1 MMCHRRFAKYSNDFA
16 AFALPHARGV
26 IKEAAMKLLVL
37 GAVLGAMVVGGA
49 LPASAQIVIRD
60 RDRDAAV
67 VVHEGRHEGWRHE
80 GWRHEGWR
88 RHHADCR
95 VIKVRKTL
103 PNGNVIV
110 KTRRTCD

>member
-1 MMCHRRFAKYSNDFA
+1 
-16 AFALPHARGV
+16 
-26 IKEAAMKLLVL
+26 MKLLVL

-49 LPASAQIVIRD
+49 LPASAQIVVRD
-60 RDRDAAV
+60 RDRNAAV

-80 GWRHEGWR
+80 GWR
-88 RHHADCR
+88 RHHAECR